1 MTIELGEVASDA
13 NGGPQLALTVRDDGC
28 GVDPMA
34 APGFGLRGMQER
46 AQALG
51 GRCQVDSARG
61 DGTSIRIMIP
71 LRERRS

>member
-1 MTIELGEVASDA
+1 
-13 NGGPQLALTVRDDGC
+13 
-28 GVDPMA
+28 MA

-71 LRERRS
+71 LRERTS

>member
-1 MTIELGEVASDA
+1 MTVDLGEVASDA

-28 GVDPMA
+28 GLDPMA

-46 AQALG
+46 ARALG
-51 GRCQVDSARG
+51 GSCTVDSARG
-61 DGTSIRIMIP
+61 CGTSIHIMIP